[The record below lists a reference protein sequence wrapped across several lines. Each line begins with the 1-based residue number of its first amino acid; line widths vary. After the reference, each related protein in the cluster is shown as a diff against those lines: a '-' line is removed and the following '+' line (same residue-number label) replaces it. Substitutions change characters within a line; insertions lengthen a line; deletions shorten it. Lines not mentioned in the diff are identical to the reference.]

1 MPILRPAAV
10 CRDGPEPVLQLK
22 APRAVAGVDP
32 AAPHSLLQEAWIVS
46 DRQPSLRRCGEI
58 LEALEQVIAAR
69 KGESPDR
76 SYTSRLLAGG
86 VAKVGGKVTEEAG
99 ELVQA
104 ATAETD
110 ARVVSEAADLVYHM
124 LVLLAC
130 RGLAIAEV
138 EDELARRFGVSGLDE
153 KAARTAPGGAA
164 SGDT

>member
-1 MPILRPAAV
+1 ML
-10 CRDGPEPVLQLK
+10 ELW
-22 APRAVAGVDP
+22 APRRPIQADRAEPRLPSFPD
-32 AAPHSLLQEAWIVS
+32 AWIVS
-46 DRQPSLRRCGEI
+46 DRQPSPRRSGEI

-86 VAKVGGKVTEEAG
+86 VPKIAGKVTEEAG

-104 ATAETD
+104 AADETD
-110 ARVVSEAADLVYHM
+110 DRVVSEAADLVYHM

-130 RGLAIAEV
+130 RGVPLARV

-153 KAARTAPGGAA
+153 KASRSATGGHTT
-164 SGDT
+164 GGGR